1 MDNEE
6 IFNNLKK
13 ILIEDFEVE
22 EDQITLEASFSDD
35 LGLDSLDAIDIV
47 IILSNT
53 YNINIDNKSIEKAKT
68 IQQLMDAIQAYLN
81 K

>member
-22 EDQITLEASFSDD
+22 EDQITLDASFTDD
-35 LGLDSLDAIDIV
+35 LGLDSLDAIDLI

-53 YNINIDNKSIEKAKT
+53 HDINIDNKSIEKAKT
-68 IQQLMDAIQAYLN
+68 IQQLTDAIQAYLN

>member
-81 K
+81 T

>member
-22 EDQITLEASFSDD
+22 EDQITLEASFADD
-35 LGLDSLDAIDIV
+35 LGLDSLDAIDLV

-68 IQQLMDAIQAYLN
+68 IQQLMDAIQEYLN